1 MGHDT
6 FILALCCLIA
16 LCFTMAVI
24 ALFALLYAIIGNV
37 WVALLATLLISA
49 LAIPAIFKLID
60 KIK

>member
-1 MGHDT
+1 MEHET

-37 WVALLATLLISA
+37 WVS
-49 LAIPAIFKLID
+49 LAIMLPATIILMFITAKLTD
-60 KIK
+60 RK